1 MKKKSV
7 YPVIVLLVLATLIS
21 GCGLSSKEAKEA
33 RKSSDPIV
41 EAMLTAM
48 TDNDYAKFSAA
59 MDSKMKST
67 LTEKEFR
74 STNATIKSKIGDY
87 VSKSYSTARKE
98 QGFTS
103 IYYKAKFSKENNV
116 SVKLV
121 LNKTGGKNYV
131 SGFWINSPKLNK

>member
-1 MKKKSV
+1 MKKKNF
-7 YPVIVLLVLATLIS
+7 YPLIVLLLLTALLS
-21 GCGLSSKEAKEA
+21 GCGLSSKEAEEA

-41 EAMLTAM
+41 ENMLTAM
-48 TDNDYAKFSAA
+48 NENDYAKFSAA
-59 MDSKMKST
+59 LDSKMKST
-67 LTEKEFR
+67 LTEKEFK

-87 VSKSYSTARKE
+87 ISKSYSTARKE

-103 IYYKAKFSKENNV
+103 VYYNAKFSKENNV

-121 LNKTGGKNYV
+121 LNKTGGKNHV